1 MLRGGR
7 LVLAEVSFRLE
18 PGQALEVTGR
28 NGTGK
33 STLLRA
39 LAGFLPLQ
47 AGHIRL
53 ESQNEPDEGTP
64 VGERTHYVGHADGL
78 KAALTARDN
87 LDAAAA
93 LAGEPALPPEAAL
106 ARLGLAHVLDLPVA
120 YLSAGQRRRV
130 ALARLLTAARPLWL
144 LDEPATAL
152 DQGSQAMFAEVMAEH
167 RADGG
172 LIVAATHAPLGLADL
187 RELRLEA

>member
-18 PGQALEVTGR
+18 PGQVLQVTGR

-39 LAGFLPLQ
+39 LAGFLPLH
-47 AGHIRL
+47 AGRIRL
-53 ESQNEPDEGTP
+53 ERPGAPDEGTP
-64 VGERTHYVGHADGL
+64 VSELTHYVGHADGL

-93 LAGEPALPPEAAL
+93 LAGDPALPPEAAL
-106 ARLGLAHVLDLPVA
+106 DRLGLAHVIDLPVA

-130 ALARLLTAARPLWL
+130 ALARLLAAARPLWL

-152 DQGSQAMFAEVMAEH
+152 DQGSQAMLAALMAEH
-167 RADGG
+167 RAAGG

-187 RELRLEA
+187 RDLRLEA